1 MPPQITRVQFVV
13 TCNIK
18 TVPSFVTELLQP
30 SIPLSRHCCM
40 QYLVITYV
48 KYFFEK
54 NKPSL
59 FFFQRKKRKVK
70 IILRSR
76 IVESIFKIC
85 FLFIIEFQFSVL
97 IKEARQAI
105 FFFLFTL
112 SIISNEKR
120 VGVQKRPVPIII
132 SHKNIHAST
141 MHRRKN
147 FIEQKYR
154 SGLIAQPTFSLLL
167 PLHFDDINV
176 DIDRG
181 RSKGCRKKEERDEKR
196 KKRREKQKSS
206 GLPRQSN
213 GNQLK
218 HLKARDSCVIQRI
231 FERIIP
237 SEKMGLLLLLPQ
249 SGKRGWL
256 IDVSSLPL

>member
-13 TCNIK
+13 ACNIK
-18 TVPSFVTELLQP
+18 TVPSFVTKLLQP
-30 SIPLSRHCCM
+30 SIPLSHHCCM

-85 FLFIIEFQFSVL
+85 FLFIIEFLSVL
-97 IKEARQAI
+97 IKEARQVI
-105 FFFLFTL
+105 FHFLFSL

-120 VGVQKRPVPIII
+120 VGAQKRPVPIII

-141 MHRRKN
+141 MHRRKKLHRTKVSIRINRVAN
-147 FIEQKYR
+147 F
-154 SGLIAQPTFSLLL
+154 FS
-167 PLHFDDINV
+167 
-176 DIDRG
+176 
-181 RSKGCRKKEERDEKR
+181 
-196 KKRREKQKSS
+196 SS
-206 GLPRQSN
+206 SFTL
-213 GNQLK
+213 
-218 HLKARDSCVIQRI
+218 
-231 FERIIP
+231 
-237 SEKMGLLLLLPQ
+237 
-249 SGKRGWL
+249 
-256 IDVSSLPL
+256 

>member
-181 RSKGCRKKEERDEKR
+181 RSKGCRKKEERERERRKKKKEKR
-196 KKRREKQKSS
+196 KAKK
-206 GLPRQSN
+206 
-213 GNQLK
+213 
-218 HLKARDSCVIQRI
+218 QRI
-231 FERIIP
+231 TP
-237 SEKMGLLLLLPQ
+237 SKQWESIKALKGT
-249 SGKRGWL
+249 
-256 IDVSSLPL
+256 